1 MAGSVTQRTHSP
13 SFWKAIDCIGWAGSF
28 PRTNGQNRSIAFR
41 SANELGFAP
50 RPCRRH
56 ASRKFFFFQRE
67 TASLLAARISL
78 QSKPRR
84 ASDLN
89 PCEGCLRILLQRNG
103 EARRSAYSQQLTV
116 RTAADSKDG
125 RVLDEDAY
133 VRSRVEVRELYDLT
147 VWLRWHWTETVAREN
162 CRDVLTVV
170 WAEDDLSTYHCAPPA
185 FRGDIACEQRELQR
199 LPAVCRSASG
209 QPAYHSMR
217 AVYFLLW

>member
-1 MAGSVTQRTHSP
+1 M
-13 SFWKAIDCIGWAGSF
+13 
-28 PRTNGQNRSIAFR
+28 
-41 SANELGFAP
+41 
-50 RPCRRH
+50 
-56 ASRKFFFFQRE
+56 
-67 TASLLAARISL
+67 
-78 QSKPRR
+78 
-84 ASDLN
+84 
-89 PCEGCLRILLQRNG
+89 RILLQRNG